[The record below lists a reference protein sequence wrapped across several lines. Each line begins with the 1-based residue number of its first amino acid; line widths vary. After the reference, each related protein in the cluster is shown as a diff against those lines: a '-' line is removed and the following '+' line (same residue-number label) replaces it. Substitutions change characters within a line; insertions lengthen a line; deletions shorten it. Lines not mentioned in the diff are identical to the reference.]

1 MNWLAMLSE
10 VHKVAWKVWA
20 EKLAQTKLYK
30 LSPER
35 IQNGGVIPPAVVE
48 ELKIE
53 IAGIPPKK
61 QYHPRGKA
69 SSAAPV
75 SKKEKKKKKKKEKKE
90 KKKKK
95 KKKKDDDDDSLSSDL
110 SL

>member
-1 MNWLAMLSE
+1 MLSE

-75 SKKEKKKKKKKEKKE
+75 SKKEKKKKKRKRRRKRKRKRRRRRMMMMTHYPQIFHF
-90 KKKKK
+90 
-95 KKKKDDDDDSLSSDL
+95 DI
-110 SL
+110 

>member
-1 MNWLAMLSE
+1 MLSE

-30 LSPER
+30 LPPER

-75 SKKEKKKKKKKEKKE
+75 SKKEKKKKKKEKKE

-95 KKKKDDDDDSLSSDL
+95 KKKDDDSLSSDL